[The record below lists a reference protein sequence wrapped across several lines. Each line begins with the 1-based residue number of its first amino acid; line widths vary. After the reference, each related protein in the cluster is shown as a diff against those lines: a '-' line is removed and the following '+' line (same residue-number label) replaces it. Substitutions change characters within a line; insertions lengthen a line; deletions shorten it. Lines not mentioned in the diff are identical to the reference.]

1 MIKRCAAR
9 YVTRPRIL
17 HGLPVH
23 TASAQAMAAV
33 DSMWGSKCRHNL
45 HTIIKPT
52 HRLRADNHSVAE
64 QVCRF
69 CSFSGRSLK
78 SRIGALAFLMRQQ
91 ASFRLS
97 ALTVW
102 WPLRTTDSGSTL
114 LSDLSYFEFFV
125 YEYEWLEHTCG
136 IYQCKKG
143 RNSWNLN
150 HWFFRTGVGRE

>member
-17 HGLPVH
+17 HGLPGTV
-23 TASAQAMAAV
+23 ASAQAIAAV

-45 HTIIKPT
+45 HTIILPAPKPT
-52 HRLRADNHSVAE
+52 HRLRADNHSVAG

-97 ALTVW
+97 ALTFW
-102 WPLRTTDSGSTL
+102 GPLRTAYSNL
-114 LSDLSYFEFFV
+114 LPDLSYFESFI
-125 YEYEWLEHTCG
+125 YEYEGLEHLCE
-136 IYQCKKG
+136 IYWCKMG
-143 RNSWNLN
+143 GSRNLN
-150 HWFFRTGVGRE
+150 YLLHFMI